1 MIHEGDIY
9 PQKYFGTSQMNKPHP
24 MHNSIPCKE
33 RFRCVPVRSSSI
45 IGRQAHLSLDIF
57 GTTSIVSNRL

>member
-1 MIHEGDIY
+1 
-9 PQKYFGTSQMNKPHP
+9 MNKPHP

-33 RFRCVPVRSSSI
+33 RFRRVLVRSSSI